1 MADRDARF
9 GRWQAGLEIGG
20 WNEDERGY
28 AVLLDALTSDLVSAE
43 ATGLELEAGSR
54 RSMAEV
60 RQEQERLGSE
70 QVAESR
76 RELEAFR
83 AALRDARSRSGE
95 DGSSEAAYDC
105 AYKEQDEMV
114 DLLIQYLVRPGY
126 AEVREEEPEPEH
138 HVYYLSIEWERLRT
152 LAAERGQALPL

>member
-1 MADRDARF
+1 MADRGPRSR
-9 GRWQAGLEIGG
+9 RWQAGLEIGG
-20 WNEDERGY
+20 WKEEERGY
-28 AVLLDALTSDLVSAE
+28 AVLLDALTSDLVAAE

-60 RQEQERLGSE
+60 RHEQERLESE
-70 QVAESR
+70 QLTESR

-83 AALRDARSRSGE
+83 AALRDARSRTGE
-95 DGSSEAAYDC
+95 DGSGEAAYDC
-105 AYKEQDEMV
+105 AYQEQDEMA

-138 HVYYLSIEWERLRT
+138 HIYYLNIDWERLRA
-152 LAAERGQALPL
+152 LAAEHGQALPL

>member
-1 MADRDARF
+1 MADRGPRF
-9 GRWQAGLEIGG
+9 GRWQAGLEIAG

-43 ATGLELEAGSR
+43 ATGLELDAGSR

-60 RQEQERLGSE
+60 RQEQKRLESE

-95 DGSSEAAYDC
+95 HGTGEAAYDC
-105 AYKEQDEMV
+105 VHQEQDEMA

-138 HVYYLSIEWERLRT
+138 HIYYLRIDWDRLRA
-152 LAAERGQALPL
+152 LAVERGHSLPL